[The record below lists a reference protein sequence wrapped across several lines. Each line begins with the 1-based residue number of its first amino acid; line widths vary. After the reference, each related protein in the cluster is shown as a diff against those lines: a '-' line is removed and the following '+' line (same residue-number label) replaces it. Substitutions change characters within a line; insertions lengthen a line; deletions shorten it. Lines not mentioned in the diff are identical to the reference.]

1 MPNRVKFFVALVVC
15 AGLIQPNGLSAD
27 QVGVRY
33 TEGLLHGFLVLQTL
47 EGKALA
53 VGDLTQTA
61 EGDRVTSKLVLR
73 FNDGSIHE
81 ETTVFSQRDKF
92 QVIKYHIVQK
102 GPAFKRP
109 LETSIDVSSGQI
121 TVRYAE
127 DDGNEKVLNERLDL
141 PPDVANGMVPTLL
154 KNILPTLPRTTV
166 SIVASTPKP
175 RLVKLAIAPQGQE
188 PFSVGGF
195 NRTATHYV
203 LKVEIGGLAVGRS
216 AVRRRTYLEDRTNLS
231 CLASKVHCGFS
242 EELSGFLLVRHV
254 SFKVS
259 DIRPENDLVT
269 WYAYRV
275 AFDLCR
281 LGVSPPVLRADHPV
295 NEWRN

>member
-1 MPNRVKFFVALVVC
+1 MPFPEDIRMPNRVKFFVALVVC

-47 EGKALA
+47 EGKTLA

-73 FNDGSIHE
+73 FKDGSIHE

-127 DDGNEKVLNERLDL
+127 DDGKEKVLNERLEL

-203 LKVEIGGLAVGRS
+203 LKVEIGGVAGIVAPLVGKQPPDVHVWILAGEVPVFLKSEGPLYDGGPIWRIEQISPVWPRRS
-216 AVRRRTYLEDRTNLS
+216 TA
-231 CLASKVHCGFS
+231 G
-242 EELSGFLLVRHV
+242 
-254 SFKVS
+254 
-259 DIRPENDLVT
+259 
-269 WYAYRV
+269 
-275 AFDLCR
+275 
-281 LGVSPPVLRADHPV
+281 SPK
-295 NEWRN
+295 N

>member
-1 MPNRVKFFVALVVC
+1 MPFPEDIRMPNRVKFFVALVVC

-33 TEGLLHGFLVLQTL
+33 TEGLLHGFLVLRTL
-47 EGKALA
+47 EGKTLA
-53 VGDLTQTA
+53 VGDLTQTV
-61 EGDRVTSKLVLR
+61 EGVRVTSKLIFR
-73 FNDGSIHE
+73 FKDGSTHE

-127 DDGNEKVLNERLDL
+127 DDGKEKVLNERLEL

-203 LKVEIGGLAVGRS
+203 LKVEIGGVAGIVAPLVGKQPPDVHVWILAGEVP
-216 AVRRRTYLEDRTNLS
+216 VFL
-231 CLASKVHCGFS
+231 KS
-242 EELSGFLLVRHV
+242 EGPLYDGGPIWRIEL
-254 SFKVS
+254 
-259 DIRPENDLVT
+259 I
-269 WYAYRV
+269 
-275 AFDLCR
+275 
-281 LGVSPPVLRADHPV
+281 SPVWPRKATP
-295 NEWRN
+295 NSPKN